1 MQRGPQHLTHQKPR
15 CYTCGYMAAVAQVSV
30 RELKN
35 QTTAILRRV
44 ESGER
49 VAVTKRGR
57 VVAVIQPAA
66 EGTSRRASDSLYRQL
81 QRHIEARI
89 PALRRITPAAERRSF
104 EKISR
109 KVADDGSYKSWQEM
123 DRVVKGDRF
132 GLSR

>member
-1 MQRGPQHLTHQKPR
+1 M
-15 CYTCGYMAAVAQVSV
+15 CGYMTAVAQVSV

-44 ESGER
+44 ERGER

-66 EGTSRRASDSLYRQL
+66 EGARRASDSLYRQL

-89 PALRRITPAAERRSF
+89 PALRRVTPAAERRTF

-109 KVADDGSYKSWQEM
+109 KVADGRPYKSWQEM
-123 DRVVKGDRF
+123 DRAVKGDHF